1 MVMITPHGG
10 KLVNRIVPQQELAE
24 ARREAQSLAKLPID
38 ASTVSDV
45 RNIAHGVFSPLEGF
59 VSSEDFAAIIE
70 SNRLTSGVAWTIPIV
85 LDISARDSVSAGQM
99 VCLVEEGRSDP
110 LALLEVEDVYC
121 WDKQAAA
128 RAIFGTTDTQHPG
141 VRRLYQRGDYL
152 VGGKI
157 SLLDNDPGP
166 YARYNLPPAE
176 TRAVFAQRGWQTIC
190 AFQTRNVP
198 HRGHEELQ
206 KTVLGLVDGLFIQPV
221 IGKKKTG
228 DFRDELIL
236 ETYQVLIDNYYPADR
251 VVLNILPFE
260 MRYAGPQEAIM
271 HAIMRK
277 NYGCTHIII
286 GRDHAG
292 VGDYYGA
299 EDAIEIFDQPQFADL
314 QIQPITI
321 RGDFWYCTK
330 CDRVAS
336 NRTCPHGEEYQIS
349 FSGTKIRQLIAAG
362 QAPPPEVM
370 RPEVFEVIHKSA
382 QPFVE

>member
-1 MVMITPHGG
+1 MIMITPHGG
-10 KLVNRIVPQQELAE
+10 RLVNRVVPQEELAE
-24 ARREAQSLAKLPID
+24 ARREAQALPQLFVTSGI
-38 ASTVSDV
+38 ASDV

-59 VSSEDFAAIIE
+59 VSSENFTAIIQNNQL
-70 SNRLTSGVAWTIPIV
+70 SSGVAWTIPIIF
-85 LDISARDSVSAGQM
+85 DIPERDSVSEGQR
-99 VCLVEEGRSDP
+99 VCLVEEGHSDP
-110 LALLEVEDVYC
+110 LAVLEVEDVYC

-128 RAIFGTTDTQHPG
+128 QAIFGTTDTQHPG
-141 VRRLYQRGDYL
+141 VRRL
-152 VGGKI
+152 
-157 SLLDNDPGP
+157 P

-221 IGKKKTG
+221 IGKKKPG
-228 DFRDELIL
+228 DYRDEVIL

-260 MRYAGPQEAIM
+260 MHYAGPKEAIM

-292 VGDYYGA
+292 VGDYYGE
-299 EDAIEIFDQPQFADL
+299 EDAIKIFDEPQFADL

-321 RGDFWYCTK
+321 RGDFWYCTT
-330 CDRVAS
+330 CQRVAS
-336 NRTCPHGEEYQIS
+336 DRTCPHGPDSRIF
-349 FSGTKIRQLIAAG
+349 FSGTKIRQLIARG

-370 RPEVFEVIHKSA
+370 RPEVFEVIQKSDH
-382 QPFVE
+382 PFVE